1 VYKSFVIAGLGTLG
15 GFLADSLSRL
25 DETEEL
31 TLIDF
36 DTVEWK
42 NLGTSIYRPIDVGVK
57 KVTALTDIIIHQNPG
72 VVVKSIDDT
81 FIEGETKIPE
91 GDIVFD
97 CRDIICDRKDIIDVR
112 VSISSRYVI
121 VDCRKN
127 VSYKEQKDG
136 RYLVDLRKDDIRN
149 AAFIVSMLVSNQTI
163 RQLIKTQSIQKYE
176 LDYLKKIEPK
186 YGEVVY
192 ECAAEAQQIV
202 NLPTNII
209 PIIEENRKRD
219 IEVFV
224 GSQEQPISQTKI
236 PQNTLKTGY
245 DVVSSLTSLLTLPC
259 EYPSYLISLHNHGY
273 IVLIPETGAA

>member
-186 YGEVVY
+186 Y
-192 ECAAEAQQIV
+192 
-202 NLPTNII
+202 
-209 PIIEENRKRD
+209 
-219 IEVFV
+219 
-224 GSQEQPISQTKI
+224 
-236 PQNTLKTGY
+236 
-245 DVVSSLTSLLTLPC
+245 DVSW
-259 EYPSYLISLHNHGY
+259 
-273 IVLIPETGAA
+273 